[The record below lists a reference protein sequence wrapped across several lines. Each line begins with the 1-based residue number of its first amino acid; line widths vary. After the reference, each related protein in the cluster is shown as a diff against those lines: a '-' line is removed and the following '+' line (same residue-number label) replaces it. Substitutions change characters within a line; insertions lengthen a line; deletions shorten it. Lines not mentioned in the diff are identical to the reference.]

1 MSSKKIVFLDK
12 GTLANVDFVFDFP
25 YEMTEVENCAKDD
38 DSVSKALEG
47 HEIAISNKVPISRKV
62 MENNPQLKLIAVSA
76 TGFNMIDIEA
86 ARELGVTVCNV
97 ANYSGTA
104 VAEHAFMMMISLMHR
119 LPLYEKEVRAG
130 EWQKSPF
137 FTIFAAPIFELKGK
151 TLGIFGKGDIG
162 KKLAEH
168 ATAFGMKVLFSERKN
183 AKEIRDGY
191 VAFEEVLKQ
200 ADVYSVHAPLT
211 EETKNLI
218 DEKELAIMKDDV
230 IIINVSRGGLVN
242 EAAIANALRNRTVG
256 GAGFDVLTTE
266 PPKPDNPL
274 LASDL
279 GNFILTP
286 HTAWMSEE
294 ALINLVKIL
303 QNNINQFVKG
313 TPVNVVS

>member
-12 GTLANVDFVFDFP
+12 GTLEKANLVFDFP
-25 YEMTEVENCAKDD
+25 FEMTNIENCTKDE
-38 DSVSKALEG
+38 DSVSKAIEG
-47 HEIAISNKVPISRKV
+47 HEIAITNKVPISRKV
-62 MENNPQLKLIAVSA
+62 MEENPQLKLIAVSA
-76 TGFNMIDIEA
+76 TGFNIIDIEA
-86 ARELGVTVCNV
+86 AKELGITVCNV

-119 LPLYEKEVRAG
+119 LPVYEKEVHAG
-130 EWQKSPF
+130 EWQKSPY

-162 KKLAEH
+162 HKLAEY
-168 ATAFGMKVLFSERKN
+168 AKAFGMKVLFSERKN
-183 AKEIRDGY
+183 AKEVREGY

-200 ADVYSVHAPLT
+200 SDVYSIHAPLT

-218 DEKELAIMKDDV
+218 DEKELSMMKDDV

-242 EAAIANALRNRTVG
+242 ELAMANALRNRTVG
-256 GAGFDVLTTE
+256 GAGFDVLTLE

-294 ALINLVKIL
+294 ALENLVEIL

>member
-12 GTLANVDFVFDFP
+12 GTLDKVDLVFDFP
-25 YEMTEVENCAKDD
+25 FEMTNVENCAKDE
-38 DSVSKALEG
+38 DSVSKAIQG
-47 HEIAISNKVPISRKV
+47 HEIAISNKVPISRKA
-62 MENNPQLKLIAVSA
+62 MEENPQLKLIAVSA
-76 TGFNMIDIEA
+76 TGFNIIDIEA
-86 ARELGVTVCNV
+86 ARELGITVCNV

-119 LPLYEKEVRAG
+119 LPVYEKEVRADG
-130 EWQKSPF
+130 WQKSEF

-162 KKLAEH
+162 KKFAEY
-168 ATAFGMKVLFSERKN
+168 ATAFGMNVLFSDRKN
-183 AKEIRDGY
+183 AKEVREGY
-191 VAFEEVLKQ
+191 VAFEDVLKQ
-200 ADVYSVHAPLT
+200 ADVFSIHAPLT
-211 EETKNLI
+211 IDTKNLI

-242 EAAIANALRNRTVG
+242 ELAMANALRNRTVG

-294 ALINLVKIL
+294 ALENLVGIL